1 MNVFSLIREKL
12 KHNIPDEELIAKA
25 QNIANE
31 VGLDLDRLYNPKEN
45 TYDDANVKFIA
56 EEIDKLQESAIT
68 LNASNVAL
76 ETTNKKPKKLST
88 KLESSNTGSA
98 NESIQKLIPVVTE
111 LRETIADQ
119 ATAMK
124 HAVRKKVEKER
135 DSVVQELIELT
146 NNLPSDIVR
155 QFTEKL
161 KEGSDDT
168 RAFLSEFETAFDE
181 AWGD

>member
-12 KHNIPDEELIAKA
+12 KHNIPDEELIAKS
-25 QNIANE
+25 QIIANE
-31 VGLDLDRLYNPKEN
+31 VGLDLNQLYNQEEN
-45 TYDDANVKFIA
+45 TYDEANVKFIA
-56 EEIDKLQESAIT
+56 EEINKLQESAIT
-68 LNASNVAL
+68 LNTSNVTLGA
-76 ETTNKKPKKLST
+76 TNKKSKKTLS
-88 KLESSNTGSA
+88 KPESGSNESA
-98 NESIQKLIPVVTE
+98 NDSIQKLIPVVTE

-135 DSVVQELIELT
+135 DLVVQELIELT

-161 KEGSDDT
+161 KEGSDET
-168 RAFLSEFETAFDE
+168 RAFLSEFETAFDK
-181 AWGD
+181 AWGN